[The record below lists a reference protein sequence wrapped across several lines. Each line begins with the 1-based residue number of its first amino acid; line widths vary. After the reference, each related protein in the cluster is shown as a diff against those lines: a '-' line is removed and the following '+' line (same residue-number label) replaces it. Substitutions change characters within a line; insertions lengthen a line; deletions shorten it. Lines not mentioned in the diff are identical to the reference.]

1 MSALNLLR
9 VRTRNGEGS
18 PRTTLSALFVEGH
31 ISIQAMSWVIEKSQ
45 HKGSSFVVLL
55 MIANCADPKGAN
67 AFPGFE
73 KLARDSR
80 ITIRQITNIIPVLER
95 SGELLVQ
102 RGAGP
107 HGTNRYTVN
116 MAQERMPFFVLEKIA
131 NGKRLAA
138 NFQRSVRNQKIE
150 PSPLPPAG
158 AGEWYSFDLWG
169 TKIEF
174 QMGSHKRPPNLK
186 GTAGLQADDVVEFL
200 RQRGYPARIVR
211 TA

>member
-1 MSALNLLR
+1 MGIALHL
-9 VRTRNGEGS
+9 VSGS
-18 PRTTLSALFVEGH
+18 GWGVPARLPGFPLQEGH

-186 GTAGLQADDVVEFL
+186 GTAGLHADDVVEFL